1 METEQQAAV
10 QARFEQAS
18 AFLGVHPAAIMDDI
32 VNAAHSYLCD
42 GIDALERALL
52 EELPK
57 DIDAERI
64 TKVVDG
70 IHARI
75 RARMEKR
82 LDHVE
87 VYSYANLL
95 LIPEGLTEQ
104 QKSVQDPDVED
115 ESRLDKEYA
124 ELVGR
129 MRIAR
134 DVERHLASQLAVLDA
149 DADNVKVLDA
159 AAREFCHLLPDVQAK
174 LMQVEDDVR
183 SYVSMVQEVAHSAP
197 AQTIPKKLGVPSADI
212 AELAAALRS

>member
-87 VYSYANLL
+87 VYSY
-95 LIPEGLTEQ
+95 GWC
-104 QKSVQDPDVED
+104 
-115 ESRLDKEYA
+115 RL
-124 ELVGR
+124 G
-129 MRIAR
+129 
-134 DVERHLASQLAVLDA
+134 HP
-149 DADNVKVLDA
+149 N
-159 AAREFCHLLPDVQAK
+159 AK
-174 LMQVEDDVR
+174 TLNC
-183 SYVSMVQEVAHSAP
+183 
-197 AQTIPKKLGVPSADI
+197 
-212 AELAAALRS
+212 ALQPTYC